1 MKEAFVDG
9 VLLDGRQDMVPQKDR
24 VVLVEDG
31 KITGIVDKEDKE
43 TYQDFQIIDLQGAYL
58 MPGLV
63 NLHVHLAGSGKTQK
77 EADRPGQI
85 CQADHILRAYACGRS
100 CYGGKFCQDP
110 TLEWNDDDPYRGR
123 NC

>member
-43 TYQDFQIIDLQGAYL
+43 IS
-58 MPGLV
+58 GL
-63 NLHVHLAGSGKTQK
+63 S
-77 EADRPGQI
+77 
-85 CQADHILRAYACGRS
+85 DH
-100 CYGGKFCQDP
+100 
-110 TLEWNDDDPYRGR
+110 
-123 NC
+123 

>member
-43 TYQDFQIIDLQGAYL
+43 TYQDFHPGAY
-58 MPGLV
+58 
-63 NLHVHLAGSGKTQK
+63 
-77 EADRPGQI
+77 PGQAGI
-85 CQADHILRAYACGRS
+85 
-100 CYGGKFCQDP
+100 
-110 TLEWNDDDPYRGR
+110 
-123 NC
+123 

>member
-63 NLHVHLAGSGKTQK
+63 NLHVHLAGSGKPKRSRSTRSNLSSRSHPQ
-77 EADRPGQI
+77 DLCVRSVMLWWQILPRPN
-85 CQADHILRAYACGRS
+85 S
-100 CYGGKFCQDP
+100 
-110 TLEWNDDDPYRGR
+110 
-123 NC
+123 

>member
-63 NLHVHLAGSGKTQK
+63 NLHVHLAGSGKPK
-77 EADRPGQI
+77 KKADRPGQI
-85 CQADHILRAYACGRS
+85 CQETHPQDLCVRSVMLWWQILPRPNS
-100 CYGGKFCQDP
+100 
-110 TLEWNDDDPYRGR
+110 
-123 NC
+123 